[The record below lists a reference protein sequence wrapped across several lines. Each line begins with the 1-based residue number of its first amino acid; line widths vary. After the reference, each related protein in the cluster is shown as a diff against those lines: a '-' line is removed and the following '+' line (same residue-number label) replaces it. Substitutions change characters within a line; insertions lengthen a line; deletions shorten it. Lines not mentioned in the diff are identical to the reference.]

1 MFGSS
6 VPGRLPLIG
15 EQFGQAALGM
25 ITDAG
30 EDVAQVGEGV
40 DRHSLAGGDQTV
52 QNRRRA
58 TAIVATQEGPI
69 SPTYRNSAQTPLGAV
84 IVDFQIAVLAVAAGW
99 RRASPALRFWCD
111 EMT

>member
-58 TAIVATQEGPI
+58 TAVVAPQEGPI
-69 SPTYRNSAQTPLGAV
+69 SPTYRNSAQTPLGAGMPTSGLCRAISPPTDSERV
-84 IVDFQIAVLAVAAGW
+84 SAALIVADAA
-99 RRASPALRFWCD
+99 
-111 EMT
+111 

>member
-1 MFGSS
+1 
-6 VPGRLPLIG
+6 
-15 EQFGQAALGM
+15 M

-58 TAIVATQEGPI
+58 TAVVAAQERPI
-69 SPTYRNSAQTPLGAV
+69 SPTYGDSAQTPLGTGMPTFGLCRAISPSMGSERKSAAL
-84 IVDFQIAVLAVAAGW
+84 IVAEAA
-99 RRASPALRFWCD
+99 
-111 EMT
+111 